1 MLPASQPHHTSRTCT
16 ALGEFVAVH
25 IAKVVKTVFPDRFRQ
40 NTMTSNPFCP
50 TTSLCAA
57 GKGGQQRLALPE
69 TPDKDVLD
77 MDKLNTLRA
86 LMKTHDMKSNDVA
99 ELLCVEV
106 QTVQAWLSVGQT
118 RPIPDRQLQLLKRL
132 LKAQ

>member
-1 MLPASQPHHTSRTCT
+1 MLPASQPHHTSSTCT

-69 TPDKDVLD
+69 TPDKDVLG

-86 LMKTHDMKSNDVA
+86 LMKHNGINSQDIA
-99 ELLCVEV
+99 ALLCIQL

-118 RPIPDRQLQLLKRL
+118 RPIPDRQLELLKRL
-132 LKAQ
+132 LKTQ